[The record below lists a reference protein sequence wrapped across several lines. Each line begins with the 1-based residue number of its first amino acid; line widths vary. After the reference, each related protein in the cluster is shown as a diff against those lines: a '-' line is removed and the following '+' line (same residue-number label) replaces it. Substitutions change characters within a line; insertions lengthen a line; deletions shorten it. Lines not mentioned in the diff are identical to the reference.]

1 MAGPYPPDYGAGAGP
16 RMYPHTFPQQ
26 PYPPHPT
33 APYGPAAEPYPE
45 NPVVPSAYPGMLP
58 PPVQYRKRRRWR
70 VVAGT
75 LLAIAVVAGVVAAS
89 VFVARNYNR
98 DSAGPVTAAQAK
110 TAIQGYLDALSRGDD
125 ETIAR
130 NTLCGLFDEVK
141 DRRSDL
147 EVANLNSDAFRKQ
160 FSQVEVT
167 SIDKMVFLSTNQVQV
182 LFTMRVVPA
191 TGPIRG
197 QQRSNEEEQGVAQLL
212 LLDNEILVC
221 NYLLRAAGQY

>member
-1 MAGPYPPDYGAGAGP
+1 MAGPYPPDYGAGAGGP
-16 RMYPHTFPQQ
+16 RMYPETFPQH
-26 PYPPHPT
+26 PYPPHAR
-33 APYGPAAEPYPE
+33 APFEPMAEPYPE
-45 NPVVPSAYPGMLP
+45 NPVVPPAYPGMLP
-58 PPVQYRKRRRWR
+58 PPVRYPKRRRWR

-75 LLAIAVVAGVVAAS
+75 LLAIAVLAGVVAAS

-98 DSAGPVTAAQAK
+98 ESAGPVTAARAK

-130 NTLCGLFDEVK
+130 NALCGLFDEVR

-167 SIDKMVFLSTNQVQV
+167 SVDKMVVLSTNQVQV

-191 TGPIRG
+191 RD
-197 QQRSNEEEQGVAQLL
+197 QERSNREEQGVAQLL
-212 LLDNEILVC
+212 SLENEILVC